1 MNNTV
6 AQIENTSY
14 LIKRTLIK
22 NSKFYTNI
30 KYRITDFVI
39 VDASKFYQE
48 LLENYARYYEIPIGY
63 LMINPSCFFFS
74 FLTFELL

>member
-48 LLENYARYYEIPIGY
+48 LLENYAGYYEIPICY
-63 LMINPSCFFFS
+63 LMINSSSFFLS
-74 FLTFELL
+74 FLAFELL